1 MYHSQIQL
9 QKAPMICSNKGLHLP
24 KMFNQFAVQMASRM
38 ASLLQTHMQRYSYSP
53 TGALRWKRDITE
65 YTDCIRALHAPSA
78 SESFAELAALVNILL
93 VAPEKLLGLIDGSLR
108 ISHQQALKYIK
119 LREDFKTAKVG
130 NATLAMMFAND

>member
-1 MYHSQIQL
+1 M
-9 QKAPMICSNKGLHLP
+9 
-24 KMFNQFAVQMASRM
+24 VQMARRM
-38 ASLLQTHMQRYSYSP
+38 AALLHTHMQRYSYSP

-65 YTDCIRALHAPSA
+65 YTDCSRTLDAPSTA
-78 SESFAELAALVNILL
+78 ESFVELAALVNILL

-130 NATLAMMFAND
+130 NSTLAMMFAND

>member
-1 MYHSQIQL
+1 
-9 QKAPMICSNKGLHLP
+9 MIRQQGSHLP
-24 KMFNQFAVQMASRM
+24 KMFRQFAVQMARRM

-65 YTDCIRALHAPSA
+65 YTDCIRALDAPST